1 MDDVPKVWDQK
12 MEEYLGVKPK
22 DDGEGCLQDMVII
35 GTNYLSS
42 AFHAA
47 CVVKSYYSLVGLQSQ
62 YLSMPIVEG
71 CIW

>member
-1 MDDVPKVWDQK
+1 

-35 GTNYLSS
+35 GTYYLSS

-47 CVVKSYYSLVGLQSQ
+47 CVVKSDYSLVGLQSR
-62 YLSMPIVEG
+62 
-71 CIW
+71 